1 MHITVVL
8 AENWVHLLVGV
19 KSKDITKDTKI
30 RRSETKQEPAGLLGI
45 KLFSVLVSCLWEI
58 DFRHHN
64 LP

>member
-1 MHITVVL
+1 MHIKVVL

-45 KLFSVLVSCLWEI
+45 KLFSVLVSCL
-58 DFRHHN
+58 
-64 LP
+64 